1 MTQLYEIK
9 VSLSPNQKK
18 NLSNAY
24 HKRETIVLRL
34 AKDSLT
40 GNDTLYV
47 PSNVVKRLEKN
58 HKLRK
63 GMDIK
68 LAKTN
73 IRKQVGG
80 SLLTSILTLG
90 RTLAPTLGKTLGL
103 SALAGLASE
112 GASQV
117 VKKIAGKG
125 VQSGGFLIPQNKID
139 QLIAYKHLLTDKQKR
154 DILNSVQSG
163 GQLVLKPTKSQYG
176 GFLGTLL
183 ASIGIPL
190 AIEALKKITGG
201 APRMG
206 SDLTKG
212 HGAPRMGSD
221 LTKGHGAP
229 RMGSDLT
236 KGHGAPRIGMY
247 QPPPFIGTWEQA
259 RKGGGKKK
267 KSKKTEKIR
276 SRTIA
281 GKKQSIQKRTSL
293 KHSIVKPKFHKKIPM
308 SNYDLL
314 DWCKYLNIPIN
325 NVLSREESSPHNH
338 MQALFIYNLEP
349 SYMSGSHWV
358 ATYVKNGIINYFD
371 SFGMPPFQEIV
382 NHAKRKN
389 TTLLHQSDQIQNL
402 LTTTCG
408 YFCLY
413 FLNEMSKGRS
423 YYDLLKVFNSHN
435 TMENEKYIENYFKII

>member
-18 NLSNAY
+18 NLSNAF
-24 HKRETIVLRL
+24 HKRETIILRL
-34 AKDSLT
+34 TKDSLS

-47 PSNVVKRLEKN
+47 PSTVVKRLRKN
-58 HKLRK
+58 QKLKK

-68 LAKTN
+68 LSKTN

-90 RTLAPTLGKTLGL
+90 RTLAPTLGKTIGL

-112 GASQV
+112 GASQI

-125 VQSGGFLIPQNKID
+125 IQSGGFLIPQNKID

-154 DILNSVQSG
+154 DILNSNQSG

-190 AIEALKKITGG
+190 AVEAIKKMTGG

-206 SDLTKG
+206 SKLE
-212 HGAPRMGSD
+212 
-221 LTKGHGAP
+221 
-229 RMGSDLT
+229 
-236 KGHGAPRIGMY
+236 GHGAPRIGMY

-267 KSKKTEKIR
+267 KSKKVR

-281 GKKQSIQKRTSL
+281 GKKQSIQKRPSL
-293 KHSIVKPKFHKKIPM
+293 KHSIVKPKFNKHIPM
-308 SNYDLL
+308 SNFDLL

-338 MQALFIYNLEP
+338 KQALFIYNLEP

-358 ATYVKNGIINYFD
+358 GTYVKNGIINYFD

-435 TMENEKYIENYFKII
+435 TMENEKYIENYFKFI

>member
-24 HKRETIVLRL
+24 HKRETIILRL
-34 AKDSLT
+34 TKDSLS

-47 PSNVVKRLEKN
+47 PSNVEKRLRKN
-58 HKLRK
+58 QKLKK

-68 LAKTN
+68 LSKTN

-112 GASQV
+112 GASQI

-125 VQSGGFLIPQNKID
+125 IQSGGFLIPQNKID

-154 DILNSVQSG
+154 DILNSIQSG

-190 AIEALKKITGG
+190 AVEAIKKMTGG

-206 SDLTKG
+206 SKLE
-212 HGAPRMGSD
+212 
-221 LTKGHGAP
+221 
-229 RMGSDLT
+229 
-236 KGHGAPRIGMY
+236 GHGAPRIGMY

-267 KSKKTEKIR
+267 KKSKKVR

-281 GKKQSIQKRTSL
+281 GKKQSIQKRPSL
-293 KHSIVKPKFHKKIPM
+293 KHSIVKPKFNKHIPM
-308 SNYDLL
+308 SNFDLL

-338 MQALFIYNLEP
+338 KQALFIYNLEP

-389 TTLLHQSDQIQNL
+389 MTLLHQSDQIQNL
-402 LTTTCG
+402 MTTTCG

>member
-24 HKRETIVLRL
+24 HKRETIILRL
-34 AKDSLT
+34 TKDSLS

-47 PSNVVKRLEKN
+47 PSNVVKRLRKN
-58 HKLRK
+58 QKLRK

-154 DILNSVQSG
+154 DILNSIQSG
-163 GQLVLKPTKSQYG
+163 GQLVMKPTKSQYG

-183 ASIGIPL
+183 ATIGIPL
-190 AIEALKKITGG
+190 AVEAIKKMTGG

-206 SDLTKG
+206 SKLE
-212 HGAPRMGSD
+212 
-221 LTKGHGAP
+221 
-229 RMGSDLT
+229 
-236 KGHGAPRIGMY
+236 GHGAPRIGMY

-267 KSKKTEKIR
+267 KKSKKVR

-281 GKKQSIQKRTSL
+281 GKKQSIQKRPSL
-293 KHSIVKPKFHKKIPM
+293 KHSIVKPKFNKHIPM
-308 SNYDLL
+308 SNFDLL

-338 MQALFIYNLEP
+338 KQALFIYNLEP

-389 TTLLHQSDQIQNL
+389 MTLLHQSDQIQNL
-402 LTTTCG
+402 MTTTCG

>member
-34 AKDSLT
+34 TKDSLS
-40 GNDTLYV
+40 GKDTLYV
-47 PSNVVKRLEKN
+47 PSTVVKRLKKN
-58 HKLRK
+58 QKLRK

-117 VKKIAGKG
+117 VKKISGNG
-125 VQSGGFLIPQNKID
+125 IQSGGFLIPQNKID
-139 QLIAYKHLLTDKQKR
+139 QLIAYKHLLTNKQKK
-154 DILNSVQSG
+154 DILNSLQSG
-163 GQLVLKPTKSQYG
+163 GQLVVKPTKSQCG
-176 GFLGTLL
+176 GFSGTLL
-183 ASIGIPL
+183 ASIGLPL
-190 AIEALKKITGG
+190 AIEAIKKITGKG

-206 SDLTKG
+206 SDLIKG
-212 HGAPRMGSD
+212 HGAPR
-221 LTKGHGAP
+221 L
-229 RMGSDLT
+229 
-236 KGHGAPRIGMY
+236 GMD
-247 QPPPFIGTWEQA
+247 QPPPFIGTWEQV

-267 KSKKTEKIR
+267 KKKKVR

-281 GKKQSIQKRTSL
+281 RQKQSIQKRPSL
-293 KHSIVKPKFHKKIPM
+293 KHSIVKPTFHKNTPI

-314 DWCKYLNIPIN
+314 KWCKYLNIPIN
-325 NVLSREESSPHNH
+325 NVLSRDESLPHNH
-338 MQALFIYNLEP
+338 KQVLFIYNLEP

-382 NHAKRKN
+382 DHAKRKN
-389 TTLLHQSDQIQNL
+389 MTLLHQSDQMQNL

-423 YYDLLKVFNSHN
+423 YYDLLKVFNIHN
-435 TMENEKYIENYFKII
+435 TMKNEKYIENYFKLI

>member
-18 NLSNAY
+18 NLSNAF
-24 HKRETIVLRL
+24 HKKETIVLRL
-34 AKDSLT
+34 TKDSLS

-47 PSNVVKRLEKN
+47 PSNVEKRLRKN
-58 HKLRK
+58 QKLKK

-68 LAKTN
+68 LSKTN

-80 SLLTSILTLG
+80 SLLASILTLG
-90 RTLAPTLGKTLGL
+90 RTLAPTLGKTIGL

-112 GASQV
+112 GASQI

-125 VQSGGFLIPQNKID
+125 IQSGGFLIPQNKID

-154 DILNSVQSG
+154 DILNSIQSG
-163 GQLVLKPTKSQYG
+163 GQLVMKPTKSQYG

-190 AIEALKKITGG
+190 AVEAIKKMTGG

-206 SDLTKG
+206 SKLE
-212 HGAPRMGSD
+212 
-221 LTKGHGAP
+221 
-229 RMGSDLT
+229 
-236 KGHGAPRIGMY
+236 GHGAPRIGMY

-267 KSKKTEKIR
+267 KSKKVR

-281 GKKQSIQKRTSL
+281 GKKQSIQKRPSL
-293 KHSIVKPKFHKKIPM
+293 KHSIVKPKFNKHIPM
-308 SNYDLL
+308 SNFDLL

-338 MQALFIYNLEP
+338 KQALFIYNLEP

-358 ATYVKNGIINYFD
+358 GTYVKNGIINYFD

-389 TTLLHQSDQIQNL
+389 MTLLHQSDQIQNL
-402 LTTTCG
+402 MTTTCG

>member
-18 NLSNAY
+18 NLSNAF

-34 AKDSLT
+34 TKDSLS

-47 PSNVVKRLEKN
+47 PPNVVKRLAKSK
-58 HKLRK
+58 KLKK

-90 RTLAPTLGKTLGL
+90 RTLVPTIGKTLGL

-125 VQSGGFLIPQNKID
+125 IQSGGFLIPQNKID

-190 AIEALKKITGG
+190 AVEAIKKMTGG

-206 SDLTKG
+206 SKLE
-212 HGAPRMGSD
+212 
-221 LTKGHGAP
+221 
-229 RMGSDLT
+229 
-236 KGHGAPRIGMY
+236 GHGAPRIGMY

-267 KSKKTEKIR
+267 KKKKIGR
-276 SRTIA
+276 WTVA
-281 GKKQSIQKRTSL
+281 GKKQPVQKRTSL
-293 KHSIVKPKFHKKIPM
+293 KHSIVKPKFNKHIPM
-308 SNYDLL
+308 SNFDLIK
-314 DWCKYLNIPIN
+314 WCEYLNIPIN
-325 NVLSREESSPHNH
+325 NVLSRDESSPHNH

-358 ATYVKNGIINYFD
+358 ATYEKNGIINYFD

-389 TTLLHQSDQIQNL
+389 MTLLHQSDQIQNL

-423 YYDLLKVFNSHN
+423 YYNLLKVFNSHN

>member
-18 NLSNAY
+18 NLSNAF

-34 AKDSLT
+34 TKDSLT

-47 PSNVVKRLEKN
+47 PSTVVKRLAKSQ
-58 HKLRK
+58 KLRK
-63 GMDIK
+63 QE
-68 LAKTN
+68 N

-125 VQSGGFLIPQNKID
+125 LQSGGFLIPQNKID

-154 DILNSVQSG
+154 DILNSIQSG
-163 GQLVLKPTKSQYG
+163 GQLVMKPTKSQYG

-183 ASIGIPL
+183 ATIGIPL
-190 AIEALKKITGG
+190 AVEAIKKMTGG

-206 SDLTKG
+206 SKLE
-212 HGAPRMGSD
+212 
-221 LTKGHGAP
+221 
-229 RMGSDLT
+229 
-236 KGHGAPRIGMY
+236 GHGAPRIGMY

-267 KSKKTEKIR
+267 KKSKKVR

-281 GKKQSIQKRTSL
+281 GKKQSIQKRPSL
-293 KHSIVKPKFHKKIPM
+293 KHSIVKPKFNKHIPM
-308 SNYDLL
+308 SNFDLL

-338 MQALFIYNLEP
+338 KQALFIYNLEP

-435 TMENEKYIENYFKII
+435 TMENEKLIKNYFKFI

>member
-34 AKDSLT
+34 TKDSLS

-47 PSNVVKRLEKN
+47 PSNVVKRLKKN
-58 HKLRK
+58 QKLRK

-117 VKKIAGKG
+117 VKKIT
-125 VQSGGFLIPQNKID
+125 GGFLIPNDKIN

-163 GQLVLKPTKSQYG
+163 GKLVLKPTKSQYG

-190 AIEALKKITGG
+190 AVEAIKKITGG

-206 SDLTKG
+206 SE
-212 HGAPRMGSD
+212 
-221 LTKGHGAP
+221 
-229 RMGSDLT
+229 LT

-247 QPPPFIGTWEQA
+247 QPPPPFIGTWEQA

-267 KSKKTEKIR
+267 KNNREMDCCWE
-276 SRTIA
+276 
-281 GKKQSIQKRTSL
+281 KQSIQKRPSL
-293 KHSIVKPKFHKKIPM
+293 KHSIVKPKFHKNIPM
-308 SNYDLL
+308 SNYDLFK
-314 DWCKYLNIPIN
+314 WCKYLNIPIN

-338 MQALFIYNLEP
+338 KQALFIYNLEP

-382 NHAKRKN
+382 DHAKRKN
-389 TTLLHQSDQIQNL
+389 MTLLHQNNQIQNIN
-402 LTTTCG
+402 TTTCG

-423 YYDLLKVFNSHN
+423 YYDSMKVFNIHN
-435 TMENEKYIENYFKII
+435 TMKNEKYIENYFKIM

>member
-18 NLSNAY
+18 NLSNAF
-24 HKRETIVLRL
+24 HKKETIVLRL
-34 AKDSLT
+34 TKDSLS

-47 PSNVVKRLEKN
+47 PSNVEKRLRKN
-58 HKLRK
+58 QKLKK

-68 LAKTN
+68 LSKTN

-125 VQSGGFLIPQNKID
+125 LQSGGFLIPQNKID
-139 QLIAYKHLLTDKQKR
+139 QLIANKHLLTDKQKR

-163 GQLVLKPTKSQYG
+163 GQLVMKPTKSQYG

-183 ASIGIPL
+183 ATIGIPL
-190 AIEALKKITGG
+190 AVEAIKKMTGG
-201 APRMG
+201 APRLG
-206 SDLTKG
+206 PPK
-212 HGAPRMGSD
+212 
-221 LTKGHGAP
+221 
-229 RMGSDLT
+229 

-267 KSKKTEKIR
+267 KSKKVR

-281 GKKQSIQKRTSL
+281 GKKQSIQKRPSL
-293 KHSIVKPKFHKKIPM
+293 KHSIVKPKFNKHIPM
-308 SNYDLL
+308 SNFDLL

-338 MQALFIYNLEP
+338 KQALFIYNLEP

-389 TTLLHQSDQIQNL
+389 MTLLHQSDQIQNL
-402 LTTTCG
+402 MTTTCG

>member
-1 MTQLYEIK
+1 MKSKL
-9 VSLSPNQKK
+9 V
-18 NLSNAY
+18 Y
-24 HKRETIVLRL
+24 HQTRKRILVTRIIKRETIVLRL

-163 GQLVLKPTKSQYG
+163 GQLV
-176 GFLGTLL
+176 
-183 ASIGIPL
+183 
-190 AIEALKKITGG
+190 
-201 APRMG
+201 
-206 SDLTKG
+206 
-212 HGAPRMGSD
+212 
-221 LTKGHGAP
+221 
-229 RMGSDLT
+229 
-236 KGHGAPRIGMY
+236 
-247 QPPPFIGTWEQA
+247 
-259 RKGGGKKK
+259 
-267 KSKKTEKIR
+267 
-276 SRTIA
+276 
-281 GKKQSIQKRTSL
+281 
-293 KHSIVKPKFHKKIPM
+293 
-308 SNYDLL
+308 
-314 DWCKYLNIPIN
+314 
-325 NVLSREESSPHNH
+325 
-338 MQALFIYNLEP
+338 
-349 SYMSGSHWV
+349 
-358 ATYVKNGIINYFD
+358 
-371 SFGMPPFQEIV
+371 
-382 NHAKRKN
+382 
-389 TTLLHQSDQIQNL
+389 
-402 LTTTCG
+402 
-408 YFCLY
+408 
-413 FLNEMSKGRS
+413 
-423 YYDLLKVFNSHN
+423 
-435 TMENEKYIENYFKII
+435 

>member
-18 NLSNAY
+18 NLSNAF

-34 AKDSLT
+34 TKDSLT

-47 PSNVVKRLEKN
+47 PSNVEKRLRKN
-58 HKLRK
+58 QKLKK

-68 LAKTN
+68 LSKTN

-125 VQSGGFLIPQNKID
+125 LQSGGFLIPQNKID
-139 QLIAYKHLLTDKQKR
+139 RLIANKHLLTDRQKR

-163 GQLVLKPTKSQYG
+163 GQLVMKPTKSQYG

-183 ASIGIPL
+183 ATIGIPL
-190 AIEALKKITGG
+190 AVEAIKKMTGG
-201 APRMG
+201 APRLG
-206 SDLTKG
+206 PPK
-212 HGAPRMGSD
+212 
-221 LTKGHGAP
+221 
-229 RMGSDLT
+229 
-236 KGHGAPRIGMY
+236 KGHGAPRIGIY

-267 KSKKTEKIR
+267 KSKKVR

-281 GKKQSIQKRTSL
+281 GKKQSIQKRPSL
-293 KHSIVKPKFHKKIPM
+293 KHSIVKPKFNKHIPM
-308 SNYDLL
+308 SNFDLL

-338 MQALFIYNLEP
+338 KQALFIYNLEP

-389 TTLLHQSDQIQNL
+389 MTLLHQSDQIQNL
-402 LTTTCG
+402 MTTTCG

>member
-18 NLSNAY
+18 NLSNAF

-34 AKDSLT
+34 TKDSLS

-47 PSNVVKRLEKN
+47 PSTVVKRLAKSQ
-58 HKLRK
+58 KLEK

-125 VQSGGFLIPQNKID
+125 LQSGGFLIPQNKID

-154 DILNSVQSG
+154 DILNSIQSG
-163 GQLVLKPTKSQYG
+163 GQLVMKPTKSQYG

-190 AIEALKKITGG
+190 AIEAIKKMTGG

-206 SDLTKG
+206 SKLE
-212 HGAPRMGSD
+212 
-221 LTKGHGAP
+221 
-229 RMGSDLT
+229 
-236 KGHGAPRIGMY
+236 GHGAPRIGMY

-267 KSKKTEKIR
+267 KKSKEVR

-281 GKKQSIQKRTSL
+281 GKKQSIQKRPSL
-293 KHSIVKPKFHKKIPM
+293 KHSIVKPKFNKHIPM
-308 SNYDLL
+308 SNFDLL

-338 MQALFIYNLEP
+338 KQALFIYNLEP

-389 TTLLHQSDQIQNL
+389 MTLLHQSDQIQNL
-402 LTTTCG
+402 MTTTCG

>member
-24 HKRETIVLRL
+24 HKRETRL
-34 AKDSLT
+34 TKDSLS

-47 PSNVVKRLEKN
+47 PSNVVKRLAKN
-58 HKLRK
+58 QKLRK

-117 VKKIAGKG
+117 VKKISGNG
-125 VQSGGFLIPQNKID
+125 IQSGGFLIPQNKID
-139 QLIAYKHLLTDKQKR
+139 QLIAYKHLLTNKQKK
-154 DILNSVQSG
+154 DILNSLQSG
-163 GQLVLKPTKSQYG
+163 GQLVVKPTKSQYG

-183 ASIGIPL
+183 ASIGLPL
-190 AIEALKKITGG
+190 AIEAIKKITGKG

-206 SDLTKG
+206 SDLIKG
-212 HGAPRMGSD
+212 HGAPR
-221 LTKGHGAP
+221 L
-229 RMGSDLT
+229 
-236 KGHGAPRIGMY
+236 GMY
-247 QPPPFIGTWEQA
+247 QPPPFIGTWEQV

-267 KSKKTEKIR
+267 SSQKNKKVR

-281 GKKQSIQKRTSL
+281 RQKQSIQKRPSL
-293 KHSIVKPKFHKKIPM
+293 KHSIVKPTFHKNIPI

-314 DWCKYLNIPIN
+314 KWCKYLNIPIN
-325 NVLSREESSPHNH
+325 NVLSRDESLPHNH
-338 MQALFIYNLEP
+338 KQVLFIYNLEP

-389 TTLLHQSDQIQNL
+389 MTLLHQSDQIQNL

-423 YYDLLKVFNSHN
+423 YYDLLKVFNIHD
-435 TMENEKYIENYFKII
+435 TIKNEKFLERYFKNM